1 MKKKLTKVLALILAI
16 LLSASLTGCGDKEE
30 KKAEEVPQAP
40 SVEGYFSGPAVSDI
54 VSMQVNNGETTYT
67 IINGLV
73 PDIEGYT
80 SLVINPYSLYGMLM
94 STEQF
99 PYTGKVEGDISDLSK
114 FGLKDSAQSVA
125 ITCSDKSVKT
135 IFFGKEASE
144 FEYYAMIDTENVVY
158 TIQKEAFD
166 FFMRHPSEHRDMQI
180 CNIDYTLVDRVTV
193 EKNGEKEVSVELDE
207 NFVPENEYQTV
218 SFLVT
223 YPYESVTASL
233 ATVQYLFEDMESVV
247 ADSIVEEN
255 PADLSKY
262 GLVTPAITVEIA
274 NPIQTTT
281 LKFGNEK
288 DGKVYIM
295 RNDDPVVYLASCSLY
310 NTVKGYRAIDYV
322 ENFVSIYNISG
333 VSSIDITKGDKKY
346 SMKINEASGSTT
358 YSIDGKNWEES
369 NFRKAY
375 QQVIGIAFDNIVN
388 EKAEGKVYATVKYNF
403 KDSTS
408 AVYNYYDY
416 DNDSC
421 IVVAKNALTCTVP
434 KSSID
439 NMIKSI
445 TKE

>member
-1 MKKKLTKVLALILAI
+1 
-16 LLSASLTGCGDKEE
+16 
-30 KKAEEVPQAP
+30 
-40 SVEGYFSGPAVSDI
+40 
-54 VSMQVNNGETTYT
+54 
-67 IINGLV
+67 
-73 PDIEGYT
+73 
-80 SLVINPYSLYGMLM
+80 
-94 STEQF
+94 
-99 PYTGKVEGDISDLSK
+99 
-114 FGLKDSAQSVA
+114 
-125 ITCSDKSVKT
+125 
-135 IFFGKEASE
+135 
-144 FEYYAMIDTENVVY
+144 
-158 TIQKEAFD
+158 
-166 FFMRHPSEHRDMQI
+166 
-180 CNIDYTLVDRVTV
+180 
-193 EKNGEKEVSVELDE
+193 
-207 NFVPENEYQTV
+207 
-218 SFLVT
+218 
-223 YPYESVTASL
+223 
-233 ATVQYLFEDMESVV
+233 MERVV
-247 ADSIVEEN
+247 ADSMVEEN

-310 NTVKGYRAIDYV
+310 NTVKGYRANDYV